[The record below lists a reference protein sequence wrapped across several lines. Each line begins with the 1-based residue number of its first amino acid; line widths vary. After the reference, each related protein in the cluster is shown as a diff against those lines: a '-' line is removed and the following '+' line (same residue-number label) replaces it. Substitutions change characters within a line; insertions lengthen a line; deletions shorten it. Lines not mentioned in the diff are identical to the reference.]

1 MKNLLHNLTLFTALV
16 LLTTITA
23 LTQAGQQPSA
33 DPPSQAT
40 WAVTRLASH
49 GASATVIATE
59 PGKTLLLSC
68 GHAFVAEQRSKRI
81 TLDLPTNRPTEARA
95 VGIQLL
101 QVDHE
106 ADLSLLLLRAGPVD
120 FVCPVAPPRH
130 RAGRLL
136 SVGYDN
142 MRLPATVLPAHIVQ
156 LSPQVTYT
164 RERPWHGR
172 SGGALLDADA
182 GCLLGVVSG
191 YETQGLRRGI
201 YASHQAILRFLERY
215 RQGSAPPSSSRDVPL
230 APLPAFPA
238 PWCRP
243 GGG

>member
-1 MKNLLHNLTLFTALV
+1 MNTFLRHITLAALV
-16 LLTTITA
+16 LLP
-23 LTQAGQQPSA
+23 LAGPAADQQSSA
-33 DPPSQAT
+33 DPPCPAA

-68 GHAFVAEQRSKRI
+68 AHAFVAEQRSKRI
-81 TLDLPTNRPTEARA
+81 TLDMPALRPTEART

-101 QVDHE
+101 QVDYE
-106 ADLSLLLLRAGPVD
+106 TDLSLLLLRTGPVD
-120 FVCPVAPPRH
+120 FVCPVAPPVH
-130 RAGRLL
+130 HAGRLL

-156 LSPQVTYT
+156 LSAQVTYT

-172 SGGALLDADA
+172 SGGALLDTDA
-182 GCLLGVVSG
+182 GCLIGVVSG
-191 YETQGLRRGI
+191 YETEGSRRGV
-201 YASHQAILRFLERY
+201 YAGHRAILRFLEQARA
-215 RQGSAPPSSSRDVPL
+215 RAAPSDPPRDPV
-230 APLPAFPA
+230 PA
-238 PWCRP
+238 PFYERPLNDWCRP